1 MSENNSPVDFPYYRG
16 NPVSISGKVW
26 LVPLVG
32 VALAVWILLAQ
43 LPLFSHGWLQTGPS
57 LMLTVLPLAGLAIVA
72 GRHWVAL
79 FRQVGWKDIG
89 WMFGFALLNYAI
101 AIPLGFAAVHFI
113 EAERNAG
120 IASMAGADAGFQ
132 FLFFASSIPQLIG
145 EELITIIPFLALLY
159 LLTQKLGV
167 PRRTAIIAAWLITA
181 VWFAAIHLP
190 TYNWNILQC
199 LIVIGSARLVLTL
212 AYLKT
217 KNLWVSAGAHI
228 INDWT
233 TFAIVLVGTK

>member
-1 MSENNSPVDFPYYRG
+1 MNGKDLSPDFPYYRG
-16 NPVSISGKVW
+16 APVWISGKEW
-26 LVPLVG
+26 PVPLAA
-32 VALAVWILLAQ
+32 VALAGWILLVR
-43 LPLFSHGWLQTGPS
+43 LPIFSQGSWQAVPS
-57 LMLTVLPLAGLAIVA
+57 LLLVILPLAGLALVA
-72 GRHWVAL
+72 GRHWTAL
-79 FRQVGWKDIG
+79 FRHVAWKDIG

-101 AIPLGFAAVHFI
+101 AIPLGFAAVNLI

-120 IASMAGADAGFQ
+120 IASMAEADVGLQA
-132 FLFFASSIPQLIG
+132 LFFAISIPQLIG
-145 EELITIIPFLALLY
+145 EELISIIPFLALLY
-159 LLTQKLGV
+159 LLDHKLRF

-233 TFAIVLVGTK
+233 TFAIVLVGTG